1 MKYRKQS
8 GTFQSEE
15 DLFSKSDQRIT
26 KLYLEI
32 ILLLKILQTET
43 QVKKLKSILIFKK
56 LLLKLEM
63 ITKM

>member
-43 QVKKLKSILIFKK
+43 QVKKVKINSDF
-56 LLLKLEM
+56 
-63 ITKM
+63 